1 MTARGGCS
9 MADALRL
16 GRDSGSRSREWDS
29 GTARFPFGPMVLTL
43 LHVNW
48 GSTSRH
54 FPASGGPFA
63 LCKFS
68 AIAHGLLMTLIP
80 AVGTSR
86 RSRSNE
92 ASMSAQ
98 TFYRA
103 GAAVAVI
110 ASILQV
116 WMNLA
121 VGIVGESDN
130 PVNQGFFGVVVT
142 AAACSYV
149 ARLHPDGMVRA
160 MLAVSGVQ
168 AMLALAVATAPSTA
182 QDPMGPAGV
191 LTLSGIFVALWLVS
205 AALFHRSARLEAVT
219 R

>member
-9 MADALRL
+9 MADAVQKAK
-16 GRDSGSRSREWDS
+16 DSGSRSREWDS
-29 GTARFPFGPMVLTL
+29 GTARFPFRPMVLTPP
-43 LHVNW
+43 HVNR

-54 FPASGGPFA
+54 FHAPGSPFD
-63 LCKFS
+63 LSKLS
-68 AIAHGLLMTLIP
+68 AIAHDLLMTLI
-80 AVGTSR
+80 AGAGTPR
-86 RSRSNE
+86 RSTANE
-92 ASMSAQ
+92 AIMSSQ
-98 TFYRA
+98 TFYRS

-110 ASILQV
+110 ASFVQI

-121 VGIVGESDN
+121 VGVVGESDN

-205 AALFHRSARLEAVT
+205 AALFHRSAQLEAVT